1 MAPTMEELDLAIQVS
16 FAAEAKDLLRQV
28 ERALHG
34 LVGGDPA
41 ERGPR
46 CRDMLRGLHTLKGA
60 AAAAGRDAVARGAH
74 ALEDQVR
81 GVQEGRTLLEGAGLD
96 ALFAGLEHVYEV
108 LGPGPSAP
116 AFEEQQGTPG
126 EGPAPKEEVEE
137 LLRVAPS
144 RVEALHALTGELV
157 LGRLRRESLARR
169 LLETRDRLGEAM
181 DRWRELGARL
191 EPCKRTLPRAQWAGV
206 KAARD
211 ACGPAMTSAW
221 KMLSA
226 VAREAP
232 ALLAHTAGVEGELE
246 EGIRELR
253 LMPLQPFLEEYARV
267 AREAARACGKD
278 VRLEVRAAGA
288 EVDRGVLMRLRDV
301 LLHLVRNAVVH
312 GVESPERR
320 RERGKPEAGT
330 LTLEARCEGARAF
343 LRVADDG
350 AGVDVER
357 VLQRARELDGGA
369 APRDTSPEA
378 LLALLSRPGFSTRDE
393 VDALAGRGVGLD
405 VVANILRGLEGQWR
419 LEHVPGRG
427 TAFLLEVPV
436 SASTHRGLVVRVGE
450 DSFGL
455 LLHHVERVVRVG
467 ARDVTVLEGHATVP
481 LDGQPVA
488 LVALAS
494 LLGLQ
499 GEGAPEGPKRTGVVV
514 RQGSR
519 RLVVLVDDV
528 PGEERLV
535 IKPLGPA
542 FAGAPLVLGGAL
554 QADGSVLP
562 VLQVPALL
570 DRAAEGVGRGSAS
583 ASLGPRSAP
592 ALGAVLV
599 VDDSPTLRMLLR
611 NVLRA
616 AGFPVVVASDGLAA
630 VEAWN
635 RQPFSLVVTDLDM
648 PLLDGAEL
656 CRFVRRSER
665 PRTPVILVT
674 SQTGA
679 EARRRALDVGVD
691 AYVVKGE
698 FEQATFLR
706 LVRKLTNTGEHL
718 VEAAVG

>member
-1 MAPTMEELDLAIQVS
+1 MALTNEELDLAIQVS

-60 AAAAGRDAVARGAH
+60 AAAAGKTAVMSGTH

-81 GVQEGRTLLEGAGLD
+81 GVQEGGVLLEGAGLD
-96 ALFAGLEHVYEV
+96 ALFAGLEHVYEA
-108 LGPGPSAP
+108 LGPGPSGP
-116 AFEEQQGTPG
+116 AFEAETGPPG
-126 EGPAPKEEVEE
+126 GGLAPAEEVED
-137 LLRVAPS
+137 LLRVPPS
-144 RVEALHALTGELV
+144 RVDALHALTGELV
-157 LGRLRRESLARR
+157 LGRLRQEALTRR
-169 LLETRDRLGEAM
+169 LFEARERLGEAM

-191 EPCKRTLPRAQWAGV
+191 EPCKRTLPRAQWASV

-221 KMLSA
+221 RMISE

-232 ALLAHTAGVEGELE
+232 ALLAHAAGVDGELE
-246 EGIRELR
+246 AGIRELR

-267 AREAARACGKD
+267 AREAARACGKE

-288 EVDRGVLMRLRDV
+288 EVDRVVLMRLRDV

-320 RERGKPEAGT
+320 REMGKPEAGT

-357 VLQRARELDGGA
+357 VLQRARA
-369 APRDTSPEA
+369 AGWGVEPLDTSPET
-378 LLALLSRPGFSTRDE
+378 LLSLLSRPGFSTRDE

-405 VVANILRGLEGQWR
+405 VVASTLRELDGRLR
-419 LEHVPGRG
+419 LEHAPGRG

-450 DSFGL
+450 DCFGL

-467 ARDVTVLEGHATVP
+467 ASDVTFLDGHATVL

-494 LLGLQ
+494 LLGLRGQ
-499 GEGAPEGPKRTGVVV
+499 GAPEGPRRTGVVV
-514 RQGSR
+514 RQGSQ

-554 QADGSVLP
+554 QPDGSVLP
-562 VLQVPALL
+562 VLQVPTLFT
-570 DRAAEGVGRGSAS
+570 RAEQGAGRGSAS

-592 ALGAVLV
+592 APGPVLV

-616 AGFPVVVASDGLAA
+616 AGFPVVVAHDGLAA
-630 VEAWN
+630 IEAWN

-665 PRTPVILVT
+665 PRTPVILIT

-698 FEQATFLR
+698 FEQATFLG
-706 LVRKLTNTGEHL
+706 LVRTLTNTGEHL